1 MPLEV
6 AYSTIAAD
14 AIARLVEEDYTVGPI
29 GTCHLFQRGFND
41 TYELV
46 AESGARYMARRP

>member
-6 AYSTIAAD
+6 AYSTITAD
-14 AIARLVEEDYTVGPI
+14 AIARLVEADYTVGPI
-29 GTCHLFQRGFND
+29 ETCHLFQRGFND